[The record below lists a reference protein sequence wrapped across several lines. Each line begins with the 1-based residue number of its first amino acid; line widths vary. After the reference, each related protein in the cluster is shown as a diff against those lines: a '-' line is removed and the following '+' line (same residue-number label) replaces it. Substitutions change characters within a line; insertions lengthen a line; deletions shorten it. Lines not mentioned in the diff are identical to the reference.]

1 MKKNYKEVYQA
12 AIKGYKENKQ
22 EGAASLLNK
31 LTKKELLEM
40 NEQLNITV
48 INKSA
53 TKDKIIDNIIFFG
66 IRSDIDSEALRTVDI
81 R

>member
-1 MKKNYKEVYQA
+1 
-12 AIKGYKENKQ
+12 
-22 EGAASLLNK
+22 
-31 LTKKELLEM
+31 M

>member
-40 NEQLNITV
+40 NEQLNITLTLPIAKARGFSV
-48 INKSA
+48 ANSLVY
-53 TKDKIIDNIIFFG
+53 T
-66 IRSDIDSEALRTVDI
+66 
-81 R
+81 